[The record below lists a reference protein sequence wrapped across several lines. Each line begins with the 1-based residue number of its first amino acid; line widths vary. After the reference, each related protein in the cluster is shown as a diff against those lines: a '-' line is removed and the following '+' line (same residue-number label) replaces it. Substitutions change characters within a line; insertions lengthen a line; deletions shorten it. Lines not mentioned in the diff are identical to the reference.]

1 MIDKTGA
8 STAYLRNSL
17 AREPLKDGWDI
28 TQDLINLR
36 AGKGKVIKAMASDGV
51 ENVAS
56 VGMLSSQVIQSS
68 KPASVSVQ
76 LKSVKKDVIVM
87 MNKLPRE
94 VNVAIADEINA
105 RIATQN
111 WPIDH
116 QEIQETVREMVS
128 GRLAVMKSKV
138 E

>member
-1 MIDKTGA
+1 MIDKTIA
-8 STAYLRNSL
+8 STAYLQNSQM
-17 AREPLKDGWDI
+17 RDGWDI
-28 TQDLINLR
+28 TQELIDLR
-36 AGKGKVIKAMASDGV
+36 AGRGNVIKAMASDGV
-51 ENVAS
+51 ENVGS

-76 LKSVKKDVIVM
+76 LKAIKKDVIIM

-94 VNVAIADEINA
+94 VNVEIADEINK

-116 QEIQETVREMVS
+116 QEIQEAVKEMVS
-128 GRLAVMKSKV
+128 GRLAVMKR
-138 E
+138 EEE